1 MCRPVVVGAQYFG
14 GGPQTT
20 HSPTPWPI
28 GSQDLLTDWPGGELG
43 RQRIL
48 ICCCHTTG
56 QSQCSV
62 PRAPSPLFFFFS
74 SQLKPQALIMCFKK
88 KNPFGFLCVRR
99 PTWRWG
105 GACMDGPPLRQ
116 CKFGT
121 SMTAPIFTNA
131 IEPHQL
137 QQKNV
142 LVTGSIYTSTTL
154 KVQVPEEAP
163 SYQSF
168 PGFCLMKSSPTSCIL
183 HL

>member
-28 GSQDLLTDWPGGELG
+28 GSQGLLTDWPGGELG

-88 KNPFGFLCVRR
+88 KKPLWIFMC
-99 PTWRWG
+99 PAAHMEMG
-105 GACMDGPPLRQ
+105 GGLHGWAATKTMQVWDFHDGPHLYECNRAASALAEKCAGDWQ
-116 CKFGT
+116 Y
-121 SMTAPIFTNA
+121 
-131 IEPHQL
+131 L
-137 QQKNV
+137 
-142 LVTGSIYTSTTL
+142 
-154 KVQVPEEAP
+154 
-163 SYQSF
+163 YQHNTQSA
-168 PGFCLMKSSPTSCIL
+168 SP
-183 HL
+183 